1 MFCPGGRFGQRFAT
15 GTNDKSRH
23 PRGPRLQCRALV
35 AIYFLI
41 WYTRSPASFFSD
53 SILIPRFFPAV
64 ERNPRTLCACHSVA
78 FMISARVAPLG
89 RAISSRI
96 FAPLLSARGAL
107 GSLSAADFAAFF
119 AGLAGVSVAG
129 LADFALF
136 LALG

>member
-1 MFCPGGRFGQRFAT
+1 MF
-15 GTNDKSRH
+15 S
-23 PRGPRLQCRALV
+23 
-35 AIYFLI
+35 
-41 WYTRSPASFFSD
+41 
-53 SILIPRFFPAV
+53 PRFFPAV

-89 RAISSRI
+89 RPISSRI

-136 LALG
+136 LALGAFFFVLAPFFKALLVDAIGAPCSATAAAV